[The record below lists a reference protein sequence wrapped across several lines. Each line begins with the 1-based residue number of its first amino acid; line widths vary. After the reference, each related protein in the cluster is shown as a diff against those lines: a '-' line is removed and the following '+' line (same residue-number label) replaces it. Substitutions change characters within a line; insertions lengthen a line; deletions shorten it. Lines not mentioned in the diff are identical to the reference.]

1 MMNTRDI
8 IDMKIKE
15 KKTEVNNLK
24 TNLSETEIS
33 DTKKREHDLINN
45 TSGEF
50 GEGKKP
56 THQYQNSGQY
66 DVALLVTDD
75 KDSIDA
81 ETYSITVVIPEVC
94 GAGTELVDG
103 ECKAIQELEIDCG
116 AGTELINGKCE
127 VVFTPEDEIPIELVV
142 IGLGVG
148 GGAAAGAYAVNKMR
162 NGPPKKKVNVKM
174 DVEVDL
180 E

>member
-8 IDMKIKE
+8 INMKIKE

-56 THQYQNSGQY
+56 KSQFNSCAKCNKKLKLTDSKCKCNNYYCSAHRYSDTHNCSFDYKKHGREYLEKQNPIIKFNK
-66 DVALLVTDD
+66 LD
-75 KDSIDA
+75 K
-81 ETYSITVVIPEVC
+81 
-94 GAGTELVDG
+94 
-103 ECKAIQELEIDCG
+103 
-116 AGTELINGKCE
+116 
-127 VVFTPEDEIPIELVV
+127 
-142 IGLGVG
+142 
-148 GGAAAGAYAVNKMR
+148 M
-162 NGPPKKKVNVKM
+162 
-174 DVEVDL
+174 
-180 E
+180 